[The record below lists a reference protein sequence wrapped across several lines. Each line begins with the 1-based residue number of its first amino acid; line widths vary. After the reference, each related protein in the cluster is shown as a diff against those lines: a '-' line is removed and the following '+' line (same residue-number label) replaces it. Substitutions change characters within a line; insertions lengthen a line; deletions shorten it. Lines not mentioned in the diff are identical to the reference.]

1 MTSTSEPGSTKPYLI
16 RAIHEWCTDN
26 GFTPYLAVSVD
37 ERTIVPREHVKA
49 GEIVLNVSHGATG
62 RLQMGNELIT
72 FQARFGGVARDL
84 SIPVDNV
91 SAIYARENGHG
102 MAFEVP
108 KALAVTEP
116 SKTAD
121 GDHPDAPPSLVADDA
136 TPPSAEDARL
146 PFGQSGAPPA
156 LTSVPST
163 ASTSQPDD
171 APPTDPNAPKG
182 GRPKLTRVK

>member
-1 MTSTSEPGSTKPYLI
+1 MTDSSEPSSTKPYFI

-37 ERTIVPREHVKA
+37 ARTIVPREHVKA

-62 RLQMGNELIT
+62 RLQMGNDLIT

-84 SIPVDNV
+84 SVPVENV

-108 KALAVTEP
+108 KAPAVVEQPAQGAGRAPVQLSLTDDDQSAPGEAAP
-116 SKTAD
+116 SPTGPAA
-121 GDHPDAPPSLVADDA
+121 APPSLASVPAA
-136 TPPSAEDARL
+136 P
-146 PFGQSGAPPA
+146 SGAR
-156 LTSVPST
+156 
-163 ASTSQPDD
+163 DD
-171 APPTDPNAPKG
+171 DEAPPDPVPPKG

>member
-1 MTSTSEPGSTKPYLI
+1 MTDSSEPSSTKPYFI
-16 RAIHEWCTDN
+16 RAIHEWCSDN

-37 ERTIVPREHVKA
+37 ARTIVPREHVKA

-62 RLQMGNELIT
+62 RLQMGNDLIT

-84 SIPVDNV
+84 SVPVENV

-108 KALAVTEP
+108 KAPALVEEPTEGAGRAPVQLSLTEDDSSAPSEAAESAPRPAAV
-116 SKTAD
+116 
-121 GDHPDAPPSLVADDA
+121 PPSLASV
-136 TPPSAEDARL
+136 P
-146 PFGQSGAPPA
+146 GAPSSA
-156 LTSVPST
+156 R
-163 ASTSQPDD
+163 DD
-171 APPTDPNAPKG
+171 DQAPPDPVPPKG

>member
-1 MTSTSEPGSTKPYLI
+1 MTDSSEPSSTKPYFI
-16 RAIHEWCTDN
+16 RALHEWCTDN

-62 RLQMGNELIT
+62 RLQMGNDLIT
-72 FQARFGGVARDL
+72 FQARFSGVARDL
-84 SIPVDNV
+84 SIPVENV

-108 KALAVTEP
+108 KAPAVLEDPNAGAEPAGVQLSLAGDED
-116 SKTAD
+116 SATA
-121 GDHPDAPPSLVADDA
+121 GG
-136 TPPSAEDARL
+136 ER
-146 PFGQSGAPPA
+146 GSGASSHAPHTLA
-156 LTSVPST
+156 SVPST
-163 ASTSQPDD
+163 PAESRTGDPPVPD
-171 APPTDPNAPKG
+171 PSAPKG

>member
-1 MTSTSEPGSTKPYLI
+1 MTDSSEPSSTKPYFI
-16 RAIHEWCTDN
+16 RAIHEWCSDN

-62 RLQMGNELIT
+62 RLQMGNDLIT

-84 SIPVDNV
+84 SVPVENV

-108 KALAVTEP
+108 KPLAVSPDPVLDAASPTPTEQRSERASESP
-116 SKTAD
+116 SLAE
-121 GDHPDAPPSLVADDA
+121 APPPPEGPA
-136 TPPSAEDARL
+136 TPP
-146 PFGQSGAPPA
+146 
-156 LTSVPST
+156 
-163 ASTSQPDD
+163 
-171 APPTDPNAPKG
+171 PTGG

>member
-1 MTSTSEPGSTKPYLI
+1 MTDSSEPSSTKPYFI
-16 RAIHEWCTDN
+16 RAIHEWCSDN

-37 ERTIVPREHVKA
+37 ARTIVPREHVKA

-62 RLQMGNELIT
+62 RLQMGNDLIT

-84 SIPVDNV
+84 SVPVENV

-108 KALAVTEP
+108 KAPAVVEDSKAGAEPAGAQLSLAGDEAGATADAASEP
-116 SKTAD
+116 SS
-121 GDHPDAPPSLVADDA
+121 PSNAPHTLA
-136 TPPSAEDARL
+136 
-146 PFGQSGAPPA
+146 
-156 LTSVPST
+156 SVPT
-163 ASTSQPDD
+163 TPAEQRIDE
-171 APPTDPNAPKG
+171 PPVPDPNAPKG

>member
-1 MTSTSEPGSTKPYLI
+1 MTDSSEPSSTKPYFI
-16 RAIHEWCTDN
+16 RAIHEWCSDN

-37 ERTIVPREHVKA
+37 ARTIVPREHVKA

-62 RLQMGNELIT
+62 RLQMGNDLIT

-84 SIPVDNV
+84 SVPVENV

-108 KALAVTEP
+108 KAPAVVEEPAQGAARAPVQLSLTEGDSSAP
-116 SKTAD
+116 S
-121 GDHPDAPPSLVADDA
+121 DAAEESSPRPAAVPPSLASV
-136 TPPSAEDARL
+136 P
-146 PFGQSGAPPA
+146 GAPSSA
-156 LTSVPST
+156 R
-163 ASTSQPDD
+163 DD
-171 APPTDPNAPKG
+171 DEAPPDPVPPKG

>member
-1 MTSTSEPGSTKPYLI
+1 MTSSSEPGSTKPYLI
-16 RAIHEWCTDN
+16 RAIHEWCSDN

-37 ERTIVPREHVKA
+37 ARTIVPREHVKA

-62 RLQMGNELIT
+62 RLQMGNDLIT

-84 SIPVDNV
+84 SIPVENV

-108 KALAVTEP
+108 KAPAVVEEPAEGAGRAPVQLSLTE
-116 SKTAD
+116 D
-121 GDHPDAPPSLVADDA
+121 N
-136 TPPSAEDARL
+136 PSAPGEAASSQ
-146 PFGQSGAPPA
+146 PEPATAPPA
-156 LTSVPST
+156 LASVP
-163 ASTSQPDD
+163 ASSSGSRDD
-171 APPTDPNAPKG
+171 DEAPPEPVPPKG